1 MDSEFKRSESSAKVR
16 GKLFL
21 ARAQKKLLSELLMN
35 GAQGRPLPA
44 IRGLRGTGAS
54 LHNGIEPPTRGF
66 SIPDVCLQVY
76 DME

>member
-1 MDSEFKRSESSAKVR
+1 
-16 GKLFL
+16 
-21 ARAQKKLLSELLMN
+21 MN